1 MNHVYK
7 QFTVVDIEQIREDE
21 FVKFR
26 KAIKKFYK
34 GRQDLY
40 IKEFKERIES
50 GEVDPDSPG
59 YKEFCNKDA
68 EEFMSTRGSK
78 VLEFIRQYVD
88 QRSNEVLDAVSSK
101 KLPKGKAK
109 VQLEVL
115 KYVLEAGEED
125 SLK

>member
-1 MNHVYK
+1 M
-7 QFTVVDIEQIREDE
+7 VVDIEQLREDE

-26 KAIKKFYK
+26 KAIKNFYK

-40 IKEFKERIES
+40 LEEFKSRIES
-50 GEVDPDSPG
+50 GEVDPDALD
-59 YKEFCNKDA
+59 YKEFCQEDA
-68 EEFMSTRGSK
+68 KRFLSTRGSK
-78 VLEFIRQYVD
+78 VLEFIREYVD
-88 QRSNEVLDAVSSK
+88 QRSNEILDAVSNK
-101 KLPKGKAK
+101 KCPKGKAK

>member
-1 MNHVYK
+1 M
-7 QFTVVDIEQIREDE
+7 VVDIEQIREDE
-21 FVKFR
+21 FIKFR

-50 GEVDPDSPG
+50 GEIDPDASD
-59 YKEFCNKDA
+59 YKEFCNQDA
-68 EEFMSTRGSK
+68 KEFMSTRGSK
-78 VLEFIRQYVD
+78 VLEFVKLYVD
-88 QRSNEVLDAVSSK
+88 QRSSEILDAVSNK
-101 KLPKGKAK
+101 KCPKGKGK

-115 KYVLEAGEED
+115 KYILEAGEED

>member
-1 MNHVYK
+1 M
-7 QFTVVDIEQIREDE
+7 VVDIEQIREDE
-21 FVKFR
+21 FIKFR

-50 GEVDPDSPG
+50 GDIDPDASD
-59 YKEFCNKDA
+59 YKEFCQEDA
-68 EEFMSTRGSK
+68 KQFLSTRGSK

-88 QRSNEVLDAVSSK
+88 QRSNEILDAVSSK
-101 KLPKGKAK
+101 KCPKGKAK

>member
-1 MNHVYK
+1 M
-7 QFTVVDIEQIREDE
+7 VVDIEQIREDE

-26 KAIKKFYK
+26 KDIRSFYK
-34 GRQDLY
+34 GRQDEYLE
-40 IKEFKERIES
+40 EFRQRIES
-50 GEVDPDSPG
+50 GEVDPDDPN

-68 EEFMSTRGSK
+68 EEFMLTRGSK

-88 QRSNEVLDAVSSK
+88 QRSNEILDAVSNK
-101 KLPKGKAK
+101 KCPKGKAK

>member
-1 MNHVYK
+1 M
-7 QFTVVDIEQIREDE
+7 VVDIEQIREDE
-21 FVKFR
+21 FIKFR
-26 KAIKKFYK
+26 KAIRKFYK
-34 GRQDLY
+34 ARQDEYLE
-40 IKEFKERIES
+40 EFRQRIET
-50 GEVDPDSPG
+50 GEIDPDSSD

-101 KLPKGKAK
+101 KCPKGKGK

-115 KYVLEAGEED
+115 KYILEAGEED

>member
-1 MNHVYK
+1 M
-7 QFTVVDIEQIREDE
+7 VVDIEQIREGE

-50 GEVDPDSPG
+50 GDIDPDDPS
-59 YKEFCNKDA
+59 YKQFCNNDAKEFL
-68 EEFMSTRGSK
+68 STRGSK

-88 QRSNEVLDAVSSK
+88 QRSNEILDAVSNK
-101 KLPKGKAK
+101 KCPKGKGK